1 MPMDRSRYPKNWNAI
16 ALQVKS
22 EANWQCQ
29 DCGKPCR
36 RPKQS
41 PEDYVD
47 WLLETFPDWG
57 FELYDEIHDEEHG
70 VIWLTRLG
78 RYTLTVAHLDQ
89 DPANNDP
96 KNLRALC
103 NVCHLRYDAI
113 PHARSR
119 RRNRRAKLEA
129 DGQLSLALDA

>member
-16 ALQVKS
+16 ALQVKT
-22 EANWQCQ
+22 EANWHCQ
-29 DCGKPCR
+29 DCDRPCR
-36 RPKQS
+36 RPQEAPHDFEERVAEQS
-41 PEDYVD
+41 
-47 WLLETFPDWG
+47 PDWG
-57 FELYDEIHDEEHG
+57 AEMYEETHDDEHG
-70 VIWLTRLG
+70 IVWVPLLG
-78 RYTLTVAHLDQ
+78 RFVLTVAHLDQ

-103 NVCHLRYDAI
+103 SVCHLRYDAI

-129 DGQLSLALDA
+129 DGQLSLAFDA